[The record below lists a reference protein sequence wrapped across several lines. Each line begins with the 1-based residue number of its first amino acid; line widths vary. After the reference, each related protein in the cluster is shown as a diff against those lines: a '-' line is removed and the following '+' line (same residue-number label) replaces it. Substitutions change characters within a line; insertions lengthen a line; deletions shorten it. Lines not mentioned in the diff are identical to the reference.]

1 MQPEVRVQFLHYLF
15 GSAKADGDV
24 SDSEIRVIQNISS
37 MMGVS
42 NVDFESVKNMFYRNV
57 DSDYKVLGIEPTATD
72 EEVKKAYRKMAIKFH
87 PDKVAQMGEEYQK
100 GAKEKFQKIQESYEA
115 IRKRRG
121 MK

>member
-1 MQPEVRVQFLHYLF
+1 MIKQIAE
-15 GSAKADGDV
+15 
-24 SDSEIRVIQNISS
+24 

-57 DSDYKVLGIEPTATD
+57 DSDYKVLGIEATATD

-100 GAKEKFQKIQESYEA
+100 GAKEKFQKIQESYDA
-115 IRKRRG
+115 IKKRRG
-121 MK
+121 FK